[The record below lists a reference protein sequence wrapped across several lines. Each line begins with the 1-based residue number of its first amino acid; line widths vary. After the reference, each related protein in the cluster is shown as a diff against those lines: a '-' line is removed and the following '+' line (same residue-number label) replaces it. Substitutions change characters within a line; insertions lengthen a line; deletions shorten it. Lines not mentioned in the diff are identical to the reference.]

1 VDAGLRARRVSEA
14 LVVIAVEGESVQSDV
29 ESPLQATGLRYA
41 GRIDLNNSN
50 HPHTMAI
57 LEVRPG
63 SRILDIGCA
72 AGDVARILSQR
83 GCSVWGV
90 ENDRVAA
97 ELARAYCKE
106 VVLGD
111 IAALDLEEAFAGTAF
126 DAVLFLDVLE
136 HLLDPAAA
144 LRKAARVLAADGK
157 VLASIPNVAHGTV
170 RLQLLSGRFRYTDV
184 GLLDRTHVKFFDS
197 AGVKELFKSTGY
209 LIEECRRVTR
219 SLEETEIRVDLDAFP
234 SELLE
239 MISRDPEALTYQFFV
254 IARPTAGARSVTDT
268 LPARPGEPSQPPGES
283 CTAIGSW
290 RKGKVASLDAV
301 LDQVRSERE
310 ALFQERE
317 TLHSILERERAETAS
332 ERQRIS
338 RILSGS
344 LQLMNR
350 LEASRAEIEEASR
363 AEIKAARDVASREI
377 EAARDVASREIEAA
391 RDVASRLEA
400 SRAEI
405 EAARGVASR
414 ALATVTRE
422 RDACRKDI
430 ERLARQVA
438 DLSAKLVRQREA
450 FHGTFSWRVTRPVRA
465 VSRLARKLV
474 GRR

>member
-1 VDAGLRARRVSEA
+1 MDADLRARRVSEA
-14 LVVIAVEGESVQSDV
+14 LAMIAVEEESVQPGV
-29 ESPLQATGLRYA
+29 QSPVQATGLRYA

-63 SRILDIGCA
+63 SRVLDIGCA

-90 ENDRVAA
+90 ESDRVAA
-97 ELARAYCKE
+97 ELARAYCKR
-106 VVLGD
+106 VVVGD
-111 IAALDLEEAFAGTAF
+111 VADLDLEATLAGTTF

-157 VLASIPNVAHGTV
+157 VLASIPNVAHGAV
-170 RLQLLSGRFRYTDV
+170 RLQLLGGRFRYTDA

-197 AGVKELFKSTGY
+197 AGVEELFKSTGY

-234 SELLE
+234 PELLE

-254 IARPTAGARSVTDT
+254 IARPIGGARRAPIDARP
-268 LPARPGEPSQPPGES
+268 LPARPGEPPESQGES
-283 CTAIGSW
+283 GTELASYL
-290 RKGKVASLDAV
+290 KGEVASLEAV
-301 LDQVRSERE
+301 LDQVRCERE
-310 ALFQERE
+310 ALLRERE
-317 TLHSILERERAETAS
+317 TLHSLLDRQRAETASERETLRSLLDRQQAETAS

-344 LQLMNR
+344 IQLMNR
-350 LEASRAEIEEASR
+350 LEASRVEIEEASR
-363 AEIKAARDVASREI
+363 AKIKEAIDARD
-377 EAARDVASREIEAA
+377 
-391 RDVASRLEA
+391 
-400 SRAEI
+400 
-405 EAARGVASR
+405 VASR

-438 DLSAKLVRQREA
+438 DLSAGLVRQREA

-465 VSRLARKLV
+465 VARLARKLV

>member
-1 VDAGLRARRVSEA
+1 VDADLRARPVSDA
-14 LVVIAVEGESVQSDV
+14 FVVIAVEGKGESVQSGV
-29 ESPLQATGLRYA
+29 GSPLQATGLRYA
-41 GRIDLNNSN
+41 GRIDLSNSN

-97 ELARAYCKE
+97 ELARAYCKG

-111 IAALDLEEAFAGTAF
+111 IADLDLEETLAGTAF
-126 DAVLFLDVLE
+126 DVVLFLDVLE

-157 VLASIPNVAHGTV
+157 VLASIPNVAHGAV
-170 RLQLLSGRFRYTDV
+170 RLQLLGGRFRYTDA

-197 AGVKELFKSTGY
+197 AGVEELFKSTGY

-219 SLEETEIRVDLDAFP
+219 SLEETEIRVDLEAFP
-234 SELLE
+234 SELIE
-239 MISRDPEALTYQFFV
+239 VISRDPEALTYQFFV
-254 IARPTAGARSVTDT
+254 IARPIAGARRAPTDA
-268 LPARPGEPSQPPGES
+268 LPARPDEPAQPLGES
-283 CTAIGSW
+283 CTELGSR
-290 RKGKVASLDAV
+290 RKGEVASLDAV

-310 ALFQERE
+310 ALLHERE
-317 TLHSILERERAETAS
+317 TLHSLLERERTETAN

-363 AEIKAARDVASREI
+363 AEI
-377 EAARDVASREIEAA
+377 EAARGVASREIEAA

-405 EAARGVASR
+405 ETARGVASR

-430 ERLARQVA
+430 ERVARRVA
-438 DLSAKLVRQREA
+438 DLSAELVRQREA

-465 VSRLARKLV
+465 VSRLTRKLV

>member
-1 VDAGLRARRVSEA
+1 MDADLRARPVSEA
-14 LVVIAVEGESVQSDV
+14 LVVITVERESVQSGV
-29 ESPLQATGLRYA
+29 GSPLQATGLRYA

-63 SRILDIGCA
+63 SRVLDIGCA

-97 ELARAYCKE
+97 ELARAYCKG

-111 IAALDLEEAFAGTAF
+111 IADLDLEETLAGTAF
-126 DAVLFLDVLE
+126 DVVLFLDVLE

-144 LRKAARVLAADGK
+144 LRKAAGVLAADGK
-157 VLASIPNVAHGTV
+157 VLASIPNVAHGAV
-170 RLQLLSGRFRYTDV
+170 RLQLLGGRFRYTDA

-197 AGVKELFKSTGY
+197 AGVEELFKSTGY
-209 LIEECRRVTR
+209 LVEECRRVTR

-254 IARPTAGARSVTDT
+254 IARPIAGARRAPTDARP
-268 LPARPGEPSQPPGES
+268 LPARPGEPAQPLGDS
-283 CTAIGSW
+283 CTELGSW
-290 RKGKVASLDAV
+290 QKGEVASLDAV

-310 ALFQERE
+310 ALLHERE

-350 LEASRAEIEEASR
+350 LEASRAEIEEARR
-363 AEIKAARDVASREI
+363 AEI
-377 EAARDVASREIEAA
+377 EAARDVASRLEARRAEIEAA
-391 RDVASRLEA
+391 RGVASRLEA

-438 DLSAKLVRQREA
+438 DVSAKLVRQREA

>member
-1 VDAGLRARRVSEA
+1 
-14 LVVIAVEGESVQSDV
+14 
-29 ESPLQATGLRYA
+29 
-41 GRIDLNNSN
+41 
-50 HPHTMAI
+50 MAI

-63 SRILDIGCA
+63 SRVLDIGCA

-83 GCSVWGV
+83 DCSVWGV

-97 ELARAYCKE
+97 ELARAYCKG

-111 IAALDLEEAFAGTAF
+111 IADLDLEETLAGTAF
-126 DAVLFLDVLE
+126 DVVLFLDVLE

-144 LRKAARVLAADGK
+144 LRKAAGVLAADGK
-157 VLASIPNVAHGTV
+157 VLASIPNVAHGAV
-170 RLQLLSGRFRYTDV
+170 RLQLLGGRFRYTDA

-197 AGVKELFKSTGY
+197 AGVEELFKSTGY

-254 IARPTAGARSVTDT
+254 IARPIAEARRAPTDARP
-268 LPARPGEPSQPPGES
+268 LPARPGEPAQPLGDS
-283 CTAIGSW
+283 CTELGSW
-290 RKGKVASLDAV
+290 RKGEVASLDAV

-310 ALFQERE
+310 ALLHERE

-350 LEASRAEIEEASR
+350 LEASRAEIEEARR
-363 AEIKAARDVASREI
+363 A
-377 EAARDVASREIEAA
+377 EIEAA

-438 DLSAKLVRQREA
+438 DVSAKLVRQREA

>member
-1 VDAGLRARRVSEA
+1 VDADLRARRVSEA
-14 LVVIAVEGESVQSDV
+14 LAVIAVEGESVQTGV
-29 ESPLQATGLRYA
+29 ESPVQATGLRYA
-41 GRIDLNNSN
+41 GRIDLSNSN

-83 GCSVWGV
+83 GSSVWGV

-97 ELARAYCKE
+97 ELARAYCKR

-111 IAALDLEEAFAGTAF
+111 IADLDLEETFAGTAF

-157 VLASIPNVAHGTV
+157 VLASIPNVAHGAV
-170 RLQLLSGRFRYTDV
+170 RLQLLGGRFRYTDA

-197 AGVKELFKSTGY
+197 AGVEELFKSTGY

-219 SLEETEIRVDLDAFP
+219 SLEETEIRVDFDAFP
-234 SELLE
+234 PELLE
-239 MISRDPEALTYQFFV
+239 MIARDPEALTYQFFV
-254 IARPTAGARSVTDT
+254 IARPIGGARRALTDAPP
-268 LPARPGEPSQPPGES
+268 LPAPPGEPAQPLGES
-283 CTAIGSW
+283 STELGSW
-290 RKGKVASLDAV
+290 RKGEVASLDAV

-310 ALFQERE
+310 ALFHERE
-317 TLHSILERERAETAS
+317 TLHSLLERERAETAS
-332 ERQRIS
+332 ERQRTS

-363 AEIKAARDVASREI
+363 AEI
-377 EAARDVASREIEAA
+377 EAARD
-391 RDVASRLEA
+391 
-400 SRAEI
+400 
-405 EAARGVASR
+405 VASR

-422 RDACRKDI
+422 RDGCRKDI
-430 ERLARQVA
+430 ERLSRQVA
-438 DLSAKLVRQREA
+438 DLSAELVRQREA

>member
-1 VDAGLRARRVSEA
+1 VDADLRARPVSEA
-14 LVVIAVEGESVQSDV
+14 LVVITVERESVQSGV
-29 ESPLQATGLRYA
+29 GSPLQATGLRYA

-63 SRILDIGCA
+63 SRVLDIGCA

-97 ELARAYCKE
+97 ELARAYCKG

-111 IAALDLEEAFAGTAF
+111 IADLDLEETLAGTAF
-126 DAVLFLDVLE
+126 DVVLFLDVLE

-144 LRKAARVLAADGK
+144 LRKAAGVLAADGK
-157 VLASIPNVAHGTV
+157 VLASIPNVAHGAV
-170 RLQLLSGRFRYTDV
+170 RLQLLGGRFRYTDA

-197 AGVKELFKSTGY
+197 AGVEELFKSTGY

-219 SLEETEIRVDLDAFP
+219 SLDETEIRVDLDAFP

-254 IARPTAGARSVTDT
+254 IARPIAEARRAPTDARP
-268 LPARPGEPSQPPGES
+268 LPARPGEPAQPLGDS
-283 CTAIGSW
+283 CTELGSW
-290 RKGKVASLDAV
+290 RKGEVASLDAV

-310 ALFQERE
+310 ALLHERE

-350 LEASRAEIEEASR
+350 LEASRAEIEEARR
-363 AEIKAARDVASREI
+363 A
-377 EAARDVASREIEAA
+377 EIEAA

>member
-97 ELARAYCKE
+97 ELARAYCKG

-111 IAALDLEEAFAGTAF
+111 IADLDLEETLAGTAF
-126 DAVLFLDVLE
+126 DVVLFLDVLE

-144 LRKAARVLAADGK
+144 LRKAAGVLAADGK
-157 VLASIPNVAHGTV
+157 VLASIPNVAHGAV
-170 RLQLLSGRFRYTDV
+170 RLQLLGGRFRYTDA

-197 AGVKELFKSTGY
+197 AGVEELFKSSGY

-254 IARPTAGARSVTDT
+254 IARPIAEARRAPTDARP
-268 LPARPGEPSQPPGES
+268 LPARPGEPAQPLGDS
-283 CTAIGSW
+283 CTELGSW
-290 RKGKVASLDAV
+290 RKGEVASLDAV

-310 ALFQERE
+310 ALLHERE

-350 LEASRAEIEEASR
+350 LEASRAEIEEARR
-363 AEIKAARDVASREI
+363 A
-377 EAARDVASREIEAA
+377 EIEAA

-405 EAARGVASR
+405 EAARGVASAEIEAAQGVASR
-414 ALATVTRE
+414 VLATVTRE

-438 DLSAKLVRQREA
+438 DVSAKLVRQREA